1 MPPALGLAWRFGA
14 LGGLTA
20 GLAAAPLLGDAE
32 SSAPLLIAAALAA
45 PALAVAGPRRAAPG
59 RVRRARVGPGAC
71 AWLILV
77 AATAC
82 AAGVAIGSARVA
94 AIDAGAL
101 RLEPGSRVA
110 VDGFVAAVPRRA
122 DGEVDVRVDTPEGRL
137 LVEAPEPVADLDIGA
152 AVSATG
158 TIRAPT
164 ELERAYLE
172 RLGIGRVLATRA
184 ITVGEQRRGGLLGVL
199 DRIRERAQRA
209 LSVGTP
215 ESSSSLLRG
224 FVLGQD
230 DRIAE
235 RTANQFKRSGLA
247 HLLAVSGQNVVLLSI
262 LAAAALAMLGVGA
275 RARLLWL
282 CALIAIYVLVTG
294 AGASIQRAGI
304 MGAAGIV
311 AALAGRPRSRS
322 YVLLV
327 AAAVTLGLDP
337 RATGDIGWQ
346 LSFAAVAGILLLAA
360 PLRRLLAGPGSGRGR
375 VALAEAAAL
384 TISATVATAPLIS
397 LQFGTVSLVSLPA
410 NLVAVVAEAPVMWLG
425 MVAAGAGQLSWAP
438 VEPVTWLA
446 GLCAAYIAQVAE
458 WFGSPSWAQV
468 ELGLPSAGVL
478 AGVYAGLG
486 GGIALGVRWA
496 ERRRRLR
503 PAAGTGRPRTRR
515 RLVAAGA
522 IAGIA
527 AAVALGSTS
536 SGGAA
541 AAGPGLRVSVL
552 DVGQGDSIL
561 LEPADGEPVLIDAGP
576 AVAEVAS
583 RLAGRGIQALA
594 ALVVT
599 HPDSDHAGGAAA
611 VLGSLDVAHLLF
623 ARADRVTV
631 GAARASATD
640 PDRVAAG
647 SGLRSGSLRLRVLWP
662 PRHAAGGGAGVGVPN
677 SASLVLLA
685 RWHRFR
691 ILLTGDA
698 EAELAPVHPGD
709 VDVLKLAHHGSEDAG
724 LAALLAEAEPEL
736 AVISVGEDNPYGH
749 PAEATLATLD
759 AAGVPVLRTD
769 ADGEVTISVGGGG
782 WSATAQSSDRG

>member
-1 MPPALGLAWRFGA
+1 
-14 LGGLTA
+14 
-20 GLAAAPLLGDAE
+20 
-32 SSAPLLIAAALAA
+32 
-45 PALAVAGPRRAAPG
+45 
-59 RVRRARVGPGAC
+59 
-71 AWLILV
+71 
-77 AATAC
+77 
-82 AAGVAIGSARVA
+82 
-94 AIDAGAL
+94 
-101 RLEPGSRVA
+101 
-110 VDGFVAAVPRRA
+110 
-122 DGEVDVRVDTPEGRL
+122 
-137 LVEAPEPVADLDIGA
+137 
-152 AVSATG
+152 
-158 TIRAPT
+158 
-164 ELERAYLE
+164 
-172 RLGIGRVLATRA
+172 
-184 ITVGEQRRGGLLGVL
+184 
-199 DRIRERAQRA
+199 
-209 LSVGTP
+209 
-215 ESSSSLLRG
+215 
-224 FVLGQD
+224 
-230 DRIAE
+230 
-235 RTANQFKRSGLA
+235 
-247 HLLAVSGQNVVLLSI
+247 
-262 LAAAALAMLGVGA
+262 
-275 RARLLWL
+275 
-282 CALIAIYVLVTG
+282 
-294 AGASIQRAGI
+294 
-304 MGAAGIV
+304 
-311 AALAGRPRSRS
+311 
-322 YVLLV
+322 
-327 AAAVTLGLDP
+327 
-337 RATGDIGWQ
+337 
-346 LSFAAVAGILLLAA
+346 
-360 PLRRLLAGPGSGRGR
+360 
-375 VALAEAAAL
+375 
-384 TISATVATAPLIS
+384 
-397 LQFGTVSLVSLPA
+397 
-410 NLVAVVAEAPVMWLG
+410 
-425 MVAAGAGQLSWAP
+425 
-438 VEPVTWLA
+438 
-446 GLCAAYIAQVAE
+446 
-458 WFGSPSWAQV
+458 
-468 ELGLPSAGVL
+468 
-478 AGVYAGLG
+478 
-486 GGIALGVRWA
+486 VRWA